1 MSTPLS
7 FVLFT
12 CSTSGICR
20 ELEQFLHHYKINIP
34 RVFLDTQYARE
45 RAAHGARFK
54 ITEVP
59 TLVIS
64 QGDRDRLFIG
74 ADKISEWFM
83 NEMKRQAPPQNPMPS
98 HPTPNYQQHN
108 PNPHQEPVSE
118 TPVPGSRR
126 DSESLVDVESEEIV
140 LESTK
145 PVPRRPKKKNAGK
158 KKKKGV
164 ESDTEMLEDQPPRKQ
179 HNPLSQEVQRPS
191 KITSTKMSAEQMM
204 KERNALNEQR
214 GWPKFEN

>member
-1 MSTPLS
+1 MNTNTMTPLS

-12 CSTSGICR
+12 CSTSKICM

-34 RVFLDTQYARE
+34 HVFLDTQYARD

-54 ITEVP
+54 ITDVP

-83 NEMKRQAPPQNPMPS
+83 NEIKRQTPPPQTQPQNYPPN
-98 HPTPNYQQHN
+98 HPQNNLQNNLP
-108 PNPHQEPVSE
+108 PVVSE
-118 TPVPGSRR
+118 SV
-126 DSESLVDVESEEIV
+126 VDVESEEIV
-140 LESTK
+140 VEPART
-145 PVPRRPKKKNAGK
+145 RPKKKNTKRK
-158 KKKKGV
+158 KKKGGV
-164 ESDTEMLEDQPPRKQ
+164 ESDTEVLEIGGVEQPQRKQ
-179 HNPLSQEVQRPS
+179 HNPLSQEIQRPS
-191 KITSTKMSAEQMM
+191 KIASTKMSAEQMM

>member
-1 MSTPLS
+1 MCRRKLGLKNINTIRGSHR
-7 FVLFT
+7 
-12 CSTSGICR
+12 ICNN
-20 ELEQFLHHYKINIP
+20 LLQVIHKHH
-34 RVFLDTQYARE
+34 QS
-45 RAAHGARFK
+45 H
-54 ITEVP
+54 
-59 TLVIS
+59 
-64 QGDRDRLFIG
+64 
-74 ADKISEWFM
+74 WFHD
-83 NEMKRQAPPQNPMPS
+83 S
-98 HPTPNYQQHN
+98 
-108 PNPHQEPVSE
+108 SE

-158 KKKKGV
+158 KKKKGM